1 MITGT
6 SVSGSGFYN
15 TPSSITDACRKVI
28 SATVSGGVTVNG
40 ITYTDPTHVTL
51 NISTVGATPGL
62 QTVTVANPDG
72 QTASAAILQVNGA
85 NPSNTALAST
95 PNPSVFGQSVTF
107 TATVSGAGAPTGSV
121 TFYDDGVSLGSGAL
135 SGGLA
140 SFNTAALTVGT
151 HNITATYSG
160 DGNFNPSTAL
170 VLAQVVNR
178 ASTTTALASASSL
191 SLVGQSITFTAP
203 VNVVA
208 PGAGAPTGNVTFYGD
223 GASLGSGALSGSV
236 ATYSTSALTIGTHI
250 ITATYSGSINFGSS
264 ASNALAFTVNPYRVY
279 WPIAIR

>member
-6 SVSGSGFYN
+6 SVNGSGFYN

-121 TFYDDGVSLGSGAL
+121 TFYDDG
-135 SGGLA
+135 
-140 SFNTAALTVGT
+140 
-151 HNITATYSG
+151 
-160 DGNFNPSTAL
+160 
-170 VLAQVVNR
+170 
-178 ASTTTALASASSL
+178 
-191 SLVGQSITFTAP
+191 
-203 VNVVA
+203 
-208 PGAGAPTGNVTFYGD
+208 
-223 GASLGSGALSGSV
+223 ASLGSGALSGSV